1 MKIQRL
7 KSIDIFRGLCM
18 SWMVL
23 THLIDWWLKSE
34 YNWLHSVTIAILDPI
49 GASGF
54 LFISGVSISISY
66 RKRIIKVK
74 SSEDYNYRMVRN
86 SYLFRAAF
94 ILIIALIYNSTVA
107 IRLINPTMIWTW
119 FVLLTAAI
127 SLLITWP
134 LLRTSKLFRI
144 IVGVLVIILNQVV
157 IFFLL
162 PYEGDFNL
170 YGVLFHIF
178 YNSINQ
184 DPILIFFPF
193 FLFGTVIGDMIFDSF
208 YEKDENF
215 KRKIFKK
222 NLFIPSFVI
231 GVILI
236 IFGVLIK
243 FPNYLIRESFSWI
256 IYALGIEIIL
266 LSILLFF
273 ERFEVIKT
281 KKSYKFLFYYSY
293 YSLTIYLAHNILYLL
308 FYNQLN
314 VFNIWIFAAAA
325 FIIIGIILRAVYNI
339 WESKASIKVLVG
351 RLSLSLTEKI
361 EQRIKRNLKIANLNE
376 RKN

>member
-1 MKIQRL
+1 MKVQRL

-18 SWMVL
+18 AWMVL

-34 YNWLHSVTIAILDPI
+34 YNWLHIAAIMIIESI

-66 RKRIIKVK
+66 RKRLLKVK

-86 SYLFRAAF
+86 SYLLRATF

-107 IRLINPTMIWTW
+107 IGLLNPAMIWTW

-127 SLLITWP
+127 SLFITWP

-162 PYEGDFNL
+162 PYKGEYNL
-170 YGVLFHIF
+170 YGVLFHIL

-193 FLFGTVIGDMIFDSF
+193 FLFGTVIGDIIFDTF
-208 YEKDENF
+208 YLQDENV
-215 KRKIFKK
+215 KREIFKK
-222 NLFIPSFVI
+222 NLFIPSIIMGFS
-231 GVILI
+231 LI
-236 IFGVLIK
+236 ILGILIK
-243 FPNYLIRESFSWI
+243 FPNFLIRESLSWI
-256 IYALGIEIIL
+256 IYSLGIELIL

-273 ERFEVIKT
+273 EIFEVIKT
-281 KKSYKFLFYYSY
+281 KKSYKLLFYYSY
-293 YSLTIYLAHNILYLL
+293 YSLTIYLAHNLLYFL

-314 VFNIWIFAAAA
+314 VFNIWIFAAGA
-325 FIIIGIILRAVYNI
+325 FIIIGIILRTVYNI
-339 WESKASIKVLVG
+339 WESKASIKVQVG
-351 RLSLSLTEKI
+351 RLSLGLTERI
-361 EQRIKRNLKIANLNE
+361 EERIKRKGL
-376 RKN
+376 

>member
-1 MKIQRL
+1 MKVQRL
-7 KSIDIFRGLCM
+7 KSIDIFRGLWM

>member
-1 MKIQRL
+1 MKVQRL

>member
-1 MKIQRL
+1 MKVQRL

-94 ILIIALIYNSTVA
+94 ILIIALIYNSTIA

-119 FVLLTAAI
+119 FVLQTAAI

-170 YGVLFHIF
+170 YGVLFHIL

-236 IFGVLIK
+236 IFGILIK

-339 WESKASIKVLVG
+339 WESTASIKVQVG
-351 RLSLSLTEKI
+351 KLSSSLTEKI

>member
-1 MKIQRL
+1 MKVQRL

-34 YNWLHSVTIAILDPI
+34 YNWLHSTAIMILDPI

-66 RKRIIKVK
+66 RKRLIKVK

-107 IRLINPTMIWTW
+107 IRLFNPAMIWTW
-119 FVLLTAAI
+119 YVLLTI
-127 SLLITWP
+127 SISILITWP

-144 IVGVLVIILNQVV
+144 MVGVLVIILNQV
-157 IFFLL
+157 IISFLL
-162 PYEGDFNL
+162 PFKGEFDLF
-170 YGVLFHIF
+170 GVLFHIL
-178 YNSINQ
+178 YNKINQ

-193 FLFGTVIGDMIFDSF
+193 FLFGTVVGDIIFDTF
-208 YEKDENF
+208 NEKDENV
-215 KRKIFKK
+215 KRKNFKK
-222 NLFIPSFVI
+222 ILFIPSIII
-231 GVILI
+231 GSTLI
-236 IFGVLIK
+236 ILGILIK
-243 FPNYLIRESFSWI
+243 FPNFLIRESFSWI
-256 IYALGIEIIL
+256 IYALGIELIL

-273 ERFEVIKT
+273 EIFEVIKT

-293 YSLTIYLAHNILYLL
+293 YSLTIYLAHNILFFLL
-308 FYNQLN
+308 YNQLN
-314 VFNIWIFAAAA
+314 VFNIWIFATAA
-325 FIIIGIILRAVYNI
+325 FIIIGTILRVVYKL
-339 WESKASIKVLVG
+339 WESKASIKVQLG
-351 RLSLSLTEKI
+351 KLSLGLTERI
-361 EQRIKRNLKIANLNE
+361 EERIKRNLKIAKLYE